1 MADSSKAME
10 VDRPT
15 CRALSLP
22 QQQSQQRRGEGADE
36 EPAHN
41 HLILSPTRGEVHA
54 HGRWHKYVKPR
65 IGMGFQAISIP
76 SVGEGA
82 VEAGDGADGAQRVI
96 GSRTSS
102 ASSLGELSAAA
113 QSSGQGPGWGGGGEP
128 QLQQQP
134 TRKSGRKTAGKR
146 SGRSTPSTEGHQS
159 NGKFRYGV
167 HSGGMQFRAGYHF
180 ASEHMVHTSA
190 FISPLFIFILYPYVP
205 IMALFN
211 PFLSRWRSLLTPGSI
226 VRCRRPRQR
235 R

>member
-113 QSSGQGPGWGGGGEP
+113 QSSGQGPGRGGGGRAAAAAAANSQVGE
-128 QLQQQP
+128 
-134 TRKSGRKTAGKR
+134 
-146 SGRSTPSTEGHQS
+146 E
-159 NGKFRYGV
+159 NGGQEVGSVDPFDRG
-167 HSGGMQFRAGYHF
+167 
-180 ASEHMVHTSA
+180 
-190 FISPLFIFILYPYVP
+190 SPE
-205 IMALFN
+205 
-211 PFLSRWRSLLTPGSI
+211 
-226 VRCRRPRQR
+226 QR
-235 R
+235 